1 MAIMV
6 GTGRGA
12 EHGVLIKNA
21 EALERLER
29 VDTLIVDKTGTL
41 TAGKPKLAG
50 VVPDS
55 GFTEIEVLR
64 LAAGLE
70 QGSEHPLAAAIV
82 AGARDRAIE
91 IPAATGFESHTG
103 KGVTGSVAGRR
114 VALGN
119 RALLQDLRIEV
130 GTLAGRADALRQD
143 GWTVMFVA
151 VAGRA
156 AGLIGVVDP
165 IKESTAEA
173 IDRLHREGL
182 RIVMVTG
189 DNRITAEAV
198 ARRLGID
205 DVRAE
210 VLPAQKREVVQLLQ
224 REGRRVAMAGDG
236 INDAPAL
243 AEAAVG
249 IAMGTGTD
257 VAMESAGITLVKG
270 DLRGIAR
277 ARRLS
282 RATMGNVRQ
291 NLFLAF
297 VYNAVGVPVAAG
309 VLYPVLGLLISPIW
323 ASAAMT
329 LSSVS
334 VIGNALRLRRA
345 EL

>member
-1 MAIMV
+1 
-6 GTGRGA
+6 
-12 EHGVLIKNA
+12 VLIKNA

-41 TAGKPKLAG
+41 TAGKPGLAG
-50 VVPDS
+50 VVTGA
-55 GFTEIEVLR
+55 GFTEDDVLR
-64 LAAGLE
+64 FAAGLE
-70 QGSEHPLAAAIV
+70 RSSEHPLTAAIV
-82 AGARDRAIE
+82 AGARDRAME

-119 RALLQDLRIEV
+119 RALMQDFQIEV
-130 GTLAGRADALRQD
+130 GALAGRADALRQD

-151 VAGRA
+151 VDGRA

-173 IDRLHREGL
+173 IHTLHREGV
-182 RIVMVTG
+182 RIVMVSG

-210 VLPAQKREVVQLLQ
+210 VLPAQKREIVRQLQ
-224 REGRRVAMAGDG
+224 REGRIVAMAGDG

-270 DLRGIAR
+270 DLRASH
-277 ARRLS
+277 A
-282 RATMGNVRQ
+282 
-291 NLFLAF
+291 LA
-297 VYNAVGVPVAAG
+297 A
-309 VLYPVLGLLISPIW
+309 
-323 ASAAMT
+323 
-329 LSSVS
+329 
-334 VIGNALRLRRA
+334 
-345 EL
+345 